1 MVGTCQIL
9 SDFVG
14 YNYKEVCLGMLLT
27 REQLQERLIA
37 LHRAS
42 LELIKDVSLEHL
54 LERIA
59 ATACEQAGA
68 RYAALGVLDEDGRLK
83 QFINVGLTEAEIKR
97 IGHPPVG
104 LGLIGA
110 LMDTQDPIRLP
121 IIAEDPRSIGFPKNH
136 PHMVSFLGVPIRA
149 GEVQLGQIYLTDKLD
164 EPQFTADDE
173 RIIQMLAGYAAA
185 AIQNARLLEQMQA
198 RDLILTRRSEDLA
211 LLNDIGSVLTASL
224 QLDEILNKTLAG
236 VMNYI
241 KVEAGEIFLLEDDKE
256 TLRMVLHRG
265 QAAEAFW
272 IRNKFKIGEGI
283 IGSVAKSGQRQV
295 STDLTQDAQYLRPAV
310 VQAGFRQIAYLP
322 MKSGENLMG
331 VMSVATRSEEPM
343 DERGLQLLGAVANW
357 AGLAIENARLH
368 QNSRRLAIL
377 EERDRIGMDLH
388 DGIIQSVYAVGLSLE
403 NALHTMGEDSDLA
416 RLRIKESINGLNQAI
431 RDIRAYILD
440 LRPRQMGEDGLMNG
454 LRRLA
459 TEYRANTF
467 SEVSLKG
474 PENGL
479 ESLPQANA
487 LALFHICQ
495 EALANTAKHAAA
507 EHVEINIWTAA
518 ERVLMEIHDNG
529 KGFAVEKMSTTI
541 GHGLSNI
548 QTRAHAVGGDVDISS
563 SVGEGTTVLAWVPN
577 ETK

>member
-1 MVGTCQIL
+1 
-9 SDFVG
+9 
-14 YNYKEVCLGMLLT
+14 MLLT

-83 QFINVGLTEAEIKR
+83 QFITVGMTDEEIKR
-97 IGHPPVG
+97 VGHPPVG
-104 LGLIGA
+104 KGLIGA
-110 LMDTQDPIRLP
+110 LMDTENPIRLP
-121 IIAEDPRSIGFPKNH
+121 VIRADSRSVGFPRNH
-136 PHMVSFLGVPIRA
+136 PAMTSFLGVPIRA
-149 GEVQLGQIYLTDKLD
+149 GEVQLGQIYLTDKLN
-164 EPQFTADDE
+164 EPEFTADDE

-198 RDLILTRRSEDLA
+198 RDVVLTRRSEDLA

-224 QLDEILNKTLAG
+224 ELDEILNKTLAV
-236 VMNYI
+236 VMNYM

-272 IRNKFKIGEGI
+272 SRTRLRVGEGI
-283 IGSVAKSGQRQV
+283 VGGVASTGQRRV
-295 STDLTQDAQYLRPAV
+295 ITDLGHESQYLRPAV
-310 VQAGFRQIAYLP
+310 VQAGFRQVACLP
-322 MKSGENLMG
+322 MKAGETVMG
-331 VMSVATRSEEPM
+331 VMSVATRSDQPLE
-343 DERGLQLLGAVANW
+343 ERGLQLLGAVANW

-368 QNSRRLAIL
+368 RNVRHMAVL

-403 NALHTMGEDSDLA
+403 NALQTVDEDRDLA
-416 RLRIKESINGLNQAI
+416 KLRIKESINGLNQAI

-440 LRPRQMGEDGLMNG
+440 LRPRQMGDDGLMNG

-467 SEVSLKG
+467 SDVVLKG
-474 PENGL
+474 PEKGL
-479 ESLPQANA
+479 ENLPASAA

-495 EALANTAKHAAA
+495 EALANAAKHAGA
-507 EHVEINIWTAA
+507 EHVDVNVWITS
-518 ERVLMEIHDNG
+518 ERVVMEVHDTG
-529 KGFAVEKMSTTI
+529 KGFAMEKMSTTI
-541 GHGLSNI
+541 GHGLSNM

-563 SVGEGTTVLAWVPN
+563 APGEGTTVLAWVPN
-577 ETK
+577 S